1 VYEVKKIKRE
11 IKWEI
16 INRNRE
22 REKKERNYK

>member
-11 IKWEI
+11 RKWEI
-16 INRNRE
+16 INQNRE